1 LLLLAACSPE
11 VETPESTTSPP
22 AQEEPALAD
31 LLDGRPLPPHAR
43 PEMVAEFRSAE
54 ALEFSASDG
63 QGSASVA
70 PGDPVPASS
79 HGAWTITY
87 RVGPLGIASGGALV
101 VQVSPFWGWTSPQPF
116 DERYPGFTRVETD
129 AVDTRLVAEPCGQ
142 NCLRIGVEDAALEEG
157 EEVRIRYGGAGPAQA
172 RVDRFAEEAEEFF
185 LRVDGDGDGVTA
197 PLDAHPALD
206 ILPGPARS
214 LHVVVP
220 SRARVGGEVW
230 LQLAAL
236 DATWN
241 AAIDFVGEV
250 EVVEATGLE
259 GLPERIEIRPEDGGA
274 RRIAARAAKPGISRV
289 VVRSADIEGSFRSN
303 PLEIGR
309 NTPAIVWA
317 DLHGHSGLSDGS
329 ASPEQYLAY
338 ARDFAA
344 LDVVSLTDHDHFGMR
359 FLDRTPSLW
368 ERIRRA
374 VASAHEPGRFV
385 AILGF
390 EWTNWLFGHRH
401 VLYFDDEGEVISSID
416 RESDE
421 PEELWSH
428 LEGRDALTIAHHPGG
443 GPVPIDWS
451 VRPDPRFEPVV
462 EIVSVHGSSECLEC
476 PSRIYAPVEGA
487 FVRDA
492 LGRGYR
498 LGIVGSGDTHDGHPG
513 RGSPD
518 NATVGLAAILTD
530 GFDRKSVLAALRAR
544 RVYATSGPRIL
555 LEFGVSDARMGE
567 VLRVPSSS
575 AVRSIY
581 ARAVG
586 TAPIARLD
594 VVKNGEVRFSVEGA
608 NESLELLAED
618 TGPIQPGEYLY
629 VRALQ
634 ADGGLAWSS
643 PVFVE
648 ESGD

>member
-87 RVGPLGIASGGALV
+87 RAGPLGIASGGALV

-289 VVRSADIEGSFRSN
+289 VVPPTRSRSAATRRQSCGPICTATPGSRTEARPPSSTS
-303 PLEIGR
+303 P
-309 NTPAIVWA
+309 TPATSRRSTWCRSPTTTT
-317 DLHGHSGLSDGS
+317 SGCASSTARPRCGNASGEPSRALTNPGASWRSS
-329 ASPEQYLAY
+329 AS
-338 ARDFAA
+338 
-344 LDVVSLTDHDHFGMR
+344 S
-359 FLDRTPSLW
+359 
-368 ERIRRA
+368 
-374 VASAHEPGRFV
+374 
-385 AILGF
+385 
-390 EWTNWLFGHRH
+390 
-401 VLYFDDEGEVISSID
+401 
-416 RESDE
+416 
-421 PEELWSH
+421 
-428 LEGRDALTIAHHPGG
+428 
-443 GPVPIDWS
+443 GPT
-451 VRPDPRFEPVV
+451 
-462 EIVSVHGSSECLEC
+462 GSS
-476 PSRIYAPVEGA
+476 
-487 FVRDA
+487 
-492 LGRGYR
+492 
-498 LGIVGSGDTHDGHPG
+498 
-513 RGSPD
+513 
-518 NATVGLAAILTD
+518 ATVTCC
-530 GFDRKSVLAALRAR
+530 
-544 RVYATSGPRIL
+544 TSMMR
-555 LEFGVSDARMGE
+555 ER
-567 VLRVPSSS
+567 
-575 AVRSIY
+575 
-581 ARAVG
+581 
-586 TAPIARLD
+586 
-594 VVKNGEVRFSVEGA
+594 
-608 NESLELLAED
+608 
-618 TGPIQPGEYLY
+618 
-629 VRALQ
+629 
-634 ADGGLAWSS
+634 
-643 PVFVE
+643 
-648 ESGD
+648 